1 MDFQNFKN
9 GVEFMYV
16 LPFTA
21 NKALFESTYFSKRF
35 LHEKNY
41 RKNVVNYLKKNFK
54 NCEYSIKYKENG
66 LIPMFYNK
74 FDNCNNFSKLD
85 CMEIGLDHQ
94 QGMLFRIHLKTQG
107 I

>member
-41 RKNVVNYLKKNFK
+41 RKK
-54 NCEYSIKYKENG
+54 C
-66 LIPMFYNK
+66 
-74 FDNCNNFSKLD
+74 SKLFKK
-85 CMEIGLDHQ
+85 ISK
-94 QGMLFRIHLKTQG
+94 IANTP
-107 I
+107 